1 MKQEKRRSSLAQQRK
16 AHHQPILAQHTVLHY
31 TTTLVFF
38 LPSHEPK
45 RASFGTSAS
54 SAQRSSLMERQN
66 FFITFLYS
74 THSATK
80 CWSDQNFSK
89 SLCSNPSTDAFRWI
103 SYVVIFSKFFANQT
117 STNTFQNLVD
127 RRFSGS
133 KKLQVLW
140 SALISV
146 CRQCVKKIQVLWSA
160 LISVCRQCVKY
171 MLNYITLVIFH
182 WAPISVCRSVEIKRE
197 KCRKTKVLLSKTLVL
212 QGVLPKKWSPLLIT
226 T

>member
-1 MKQEKRRSSLAQQRK
+1 MKSTKKQYLFSNKQIEPSELGSGSRLLLTLSHSTHTALRPNCVKQEKRRSSLAQQRK

-66 FFITFLYS
+66 FFITFLYY

-89 SLCSNPSTDAFRWI
+89 C
-103 SYVVIFSKFFANQT
+103 YVVTRRQT
-117 STNTFQNLVD
+117 LFGEFL
-127 RRFSGS
+127 
-133 KKLQVLW
+133 
-140 SALISV
+140 
-146 CRQCVKKIQVLWSA
+146 
-160 LISVCRQCVKY
+160 
-171 MLNYITLVIFH
+171 M
-182 WAPISVCRSVEIKRE
+182 
-197 KCRKTKVLLSKTLVL
+197 
-212 QGVLPKKWSPLLIT
+212 
-226 T
+226 

>member
-66 FFITFLYS
+66 FFITFLCS

-146 CRQCVKKIQVLWSA
+146 CRQCVK
-160 LISVCRQCVKY
+160 Y

-182 WAPISVCRSVEIKRE
+182 WAPISVCRSVEIKR
-197 KCRKTKVLLSKTLVL
+197 VPPVDYY
-212 QGVLPKKWSPLLIT
+212 IAT
-226 T
+226 TYAWVFLEIWRRQTHFTDMTII

>member
-146 CRQCVKKIQVLWSA
+146 CRQCVK
-160 LISVCRQCVKY
+160 Y
-171 MLNYITLVIFH
+171 MLNYITLVIFY
-182 WAPISVCRSVEIKRE
+182 WAPISVCRSVEIKRVPPVDYYIATTYAWVFLE
-197 KCRKTKVLLSKTLVL
+197 IWCRQTHFTDMT
-212 QGVLPKKWSPLLIT
+212 II
-226 T
+226 